1 MSKTGAERYADLL
14 YLPHHRSPRHPPMP
28 RQNRAAQFAPFAALT
43 GHGAAIAETARLTQ
57 PRAALDE
64 GVIAELDARV
74 GQLRARIGTRPAV
87 EITYFVPDERKTG
100 GAYVTVR
107 GRARKIRE
115 LEKQIVLEDNTVI
128 PVEQIMA
135 LRLL

>member
-14 YLPHHRSPRHPPMP
+14 YLPHHRSPR
-28 RQNRAAQFAPFAALT
+28 
-43 GHGAAIAETARLTQ
+43 Q

-64 GVIAELDARV
+64 GVIAELDTRI
-74 GQLRARIGTRPAV
+74 GQLRARIGTQPAV
-87 EITYFVPDERKTG
+87 EITYFVADEKKTG
-100 GAYVTVR
+100 GAYITVH
-107 GRARKIRE
+107 GRVCKIRA
-115 LEKQIVLEDNTVI
+115 LEKQIVLEDNAVV

>member
-1 MSKTGAERYADLL
+1 
-14 YLPHHRSPRHPPMP
+14 MP

-43 GHGAAIAETARLTQ
+43 GHGDAIAETARLTQ

-64 GVIAELDARV
+64 GVIAELDARI

-87 EITYFVPDERKTG
+87 EITYFVPDEKKTG

-107 GRARKIRE
+107 GRACKIRE
-115 LEKQIVLEDNTVI
+115 QEKQIVFEDNTVI